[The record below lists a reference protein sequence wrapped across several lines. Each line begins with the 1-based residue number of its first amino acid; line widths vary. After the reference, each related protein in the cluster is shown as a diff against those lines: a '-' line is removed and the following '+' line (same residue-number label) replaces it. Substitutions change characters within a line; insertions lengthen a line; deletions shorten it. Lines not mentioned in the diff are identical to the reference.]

1 MSGYTLMSIFI
12 LKFESIALFN
22 IIYCSHHVRST
33 VIANSIEACQ
43 DYGVFYSFDAVMQ
56 VFNDAKY
63 YNTTEVRQLMR
74 TYQETYPYDPR
85 RRYGKR
91 KPFIVVES
99 TRRDSRRSVGWMLAR
114 STGSRYMSNPPRSLV
129 PLRDLFDNRG
139 GLLRRAYFSIGM
151 YAAAHDVLE
160 VMYRYPVAKT
170 MRHYYVDKT
179 RILQSQNVTSISS
192 ETLGSMSIVKPKMS
206 TDYKTSANVFDI
218 KKSTSYSHS
227 STGSVTCTSLKQL
240 LRYWHDQAAFAIAKE
255 FQDIKDLPPPGDPVY
270 RWPADLLKPDLVFFI
285 NSPDRESGHWR
296 VTPRPNVFKPKLVE
310 VMRRMYGMPVLELND
325 TFLYDDILLR
335 MQGHLDSYLPGRLN
349 FQQVFYKDIIGQGN
363 NADEQT

>member
-1 MSGYTLMSIFI
+1 MSGCAVMSMFS
-12 LKFESIALFN
+12 LNFKSITLFN
-22 IIYCSHHVRST
+22 VIYCLHHVRST
-33 VIANSIEACQ
+33 DIANSIEACQ

-160 VMYRYPVAKT
+160 VMYRYPVVMA
-170 MRHYYVDKT
+170 
-179 RILQSQNVTSISS
+179 
-192 ETLGSMSIVKPKMS
+192 G
-206 TDYKTSANVFDI
+206 
-218 KKSTSYSHS
+218 
-227 STGSVTCTSLKQL
+227 
-240 LRYWHDQAAFAIAKE
+240 YWHDQAAFAIAKE
-255 FQDIKDLPPPGDPVY
+255 FQDIKHLPPPGDPVY

-310 VMRRMYGMPVLELND
+310 VMRRMYGMPVLEIND

-335 MQGHLDSYLPGRLN
+335 MQGHLDTYLPGRLN

-363 NADEQT
+363 NAEEQR